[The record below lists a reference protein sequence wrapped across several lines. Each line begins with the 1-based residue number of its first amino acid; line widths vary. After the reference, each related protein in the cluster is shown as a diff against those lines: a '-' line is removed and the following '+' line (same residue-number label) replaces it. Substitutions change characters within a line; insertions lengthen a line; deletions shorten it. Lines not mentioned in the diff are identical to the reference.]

1 MRELLQPGERE
12 RNALRFS
19 FLGLVVTG
27 NYIWCFVIFVIFMGF
42 EAKRWR
48 DALKSSFGVA
58 MQAAREEGGNFNG
71 EVGVPTM

>member
-1 MRELLQPGERE
+1 MR
-12 RNALRFS
+12 
-19 FLGLVVTG
+19 G

-71 EVGVPTM
+71 EVGVPTI